1 MDYIYIVTGVLA
13 TVAIVLMVIVAWLLR
28 ERRRLIERV
37 VAFDAER
44 DEMKAD
50 FDNEKRILD
59 NQHKD
64 ECLGYVLNFADERKM
79 LSDAL
84 SEAQI
89 EAAKLRERLEAAK
102 SEREQAEETFK
113 AQFKNLANDI
123 MSEQTRHFRETNK
136 DELDKLLKPFKDN
149 ITDFRERVEKIY
161 SFENEQRGT
170 LRGELN
176 KLVELNRKITD
187 ETANLTKALKGDSK
201 IQGDTG
207 EMLLETILENSNLV
221 RGIHYESQYNIKDEA
236 GNNLRPDAVVF
247 LPEGKRIIIDSKMS
261 LTAYMD
267 YLGADDAE
275 SAERALAGHIQS
287 VRRHFRELGA
297 KEYQRL
303 FESPDF
309 VIMFIPSESAFLTAV
324 RADHSIWNEAYAQK
338 VIISSP
344 TNLFAL
350 LKLVDDLWKRNEQ
363 SKNTAKIVEV
373 ATKLYNQL
381 SAFERDLDA
390 VGDALLKARASYDSA
405 YKRLCSGNNNM
416 VTLGERMKKLG
427 LPTDKE
433 QSRRAIEQAGE
444 IPDAGDDAAAN
455 EISD

>member
-1 MDYIYIVTGVLA
+1 MDYIYIMIGVLA
-13 TVAIVLMVIVAWLLR
+13 TVAMVLTVIVAWLLR

-44 DEMKAD
+44 EGMKAD
-50 FDNEKRILD
+50 FEREKRILD
-59 NQHKD
+59 KQYKD
-64 ECLGYVLNFADERKM
+64 ESLGYVLSFADERQM
-79 LSDAL
+79 L
-84 SEAQI
+84 SEALREAQV
-89 EAAKLRERLEAAK
+89 EAATLRERLEAVK

-123 MSEQTRHFRETNK
+123 LGEQTRHFRETNK

-149 ITDFRERVEKIY
+149 IIDFRERVEKIY

-201 IQGDTG
+201 VQGDAG

-247 LPEGKRIIIDSKMS
+247 LPEGKRIVIDSKMS

-275 SAERALAGHIQS
+275 AAERALTAHIQS

-309 VIMFIPSESAFLTAV
+309 VIMFIPSESAFLTAM
-324 RADHSIWNEAYAQK
+324 RTDSSIWSDAYSQK

-381 SAFERDLDA
+381 SAFEKDLDA
-390 VGDALLKARASYDSA
+390 VGDALGKARASYDSA
-405 YKRLCSGNNNM
+405 YKRLGSGNNNIF
-416 VTLGERMKKLG
+416 TLGERMKKLG

-433 QSRRAIEQAGE
+433 QSRRIIEQSGGSL
-444 IPDAGDDAAAN
+444 DASETSAEN